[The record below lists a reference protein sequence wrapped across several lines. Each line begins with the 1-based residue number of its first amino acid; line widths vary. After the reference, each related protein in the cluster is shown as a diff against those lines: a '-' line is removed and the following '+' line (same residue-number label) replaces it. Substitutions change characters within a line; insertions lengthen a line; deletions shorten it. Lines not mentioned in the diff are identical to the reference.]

1 MKCDFSPDFSRE
13 FIFDFSPEIPIE
25 TLPGWEVFF
34 VGVPDSL
41 PGWVRRVQPLDSEI
55 WGDRLFLEEGFL
67 FRAWVLQPDDD
78 WEFGVGDRLLEAGF
92 WGLLLPPGVE

>member
-1 MKCDFSPDFSRE
+1 MRCDFSPDFSSDLT
-13 FIFDFSPEIPIE
+13 FDFSSDFAPE

-34 VGVPDSL
+34 VGVPNTL
-41 PGWVRRVQPLDSEI
+41 PSWVVGVRLLEWEV

-67 FRAWVLQPDDD
+67 FRAWVLEPDDD